1 MEYKEIEQSLFEC
14 EKSSYLYAHC
24 ISLDLALGAGIAK
37 QINMRYNMRSQ
48 LLQFKKQYPNYFNKF
63 SYGFCIVS
71 DGIANLI
78 TKDKCYE
85 KPTLQTLE
93 QSLISL
99 KKYIIKH
106 NISKLAMPKIG
117 CGLDRLDW
125 NYVSLL
131 IKNIFEDLDIE
142 IVICYL

>member
-1 MEYKEIEQSLFEC
+1 
-14 EKSSYLYAHC
+14 
-24 ISLDLALGAGIAK
+24 
-37 QINMRYNMRSQ
+37 MRSQ

-125 NYVSLL
+125 NDVSIL